1 MTSSPPH
8 SGRRRRGNP
17 DQGLPAAGRPGA
29 EEPLIEEPVR
39 RPDPGGSWFQAQ
51 RPTATGP
58 GPHDDGAHDDGRYGA
73 SPGDAPFG
81 GAPSGAVPSG
91 GASFAGD
98 ASSAGGPF
106 GGAYDD
112 GTPFDGVPFEDGRTF
127 RSAEARPQDGR
138 RRGRRHDG
146 SGPAEPYR
154 GARRQDGGYEADG
167 RYEDALD
174 EPGVYAD
181 GPYQAEAFAP
191 APYEA
196 RGAGAARPGDFRPGD
211 SPAGDGLPGDGRPGD
226 GRPAE
231 DPSGQARSGRPEP
244 AAGRSRRAAA
254 RAGQARTEEVQED
267 ERRVDEHRSG
277 EHRADGHRSEP
288 HPAAAGEAP
297 EEPGPAGHPEE
308 VPALADVPAQRDGR
322 ETPRY
327 TLAPVPEASW
337 SLDPGRR
344 RSWVSRALLLAI
356 LALQTALSV
365 RLSNTAFQDEALY
378 MYAGHAELSH
388 LLYGTALPK
397 DYNSYFSGSP
407 MLYPIVAAVVENHFA
422 MVGVRVFSLLCM
434 LGATVLLY
442 SFSRRLFNERVAL
455 GAAAMFAVTQSTV
468 VLGFFATYDAPA
480 VLLLALA
487 IWIVVRTDR
496 APAAVVVLAAPVAVL
511 AVGLKYASALYL
523 PSLVLL
529 AMLTGIRNKARQ
541 PLLRGL
547 LLAGGAGGLLWAG
560 LTFTDV
566 LSGVQATTTAR
577 AHGTEKATELL
588 RQSAEFGGL
597 MFLTACGG
605 AIAYALRGRMN
616 ESPLALALTGP
627 GRKRRIMLGLLLTG
641 TALLAPAYQIHLH
654 TSVALYKHIGFGLL
668 FAAPI
673 AGIGMA
679 RLIGPHFRHPQ
690 LGILLWVVMLSLGL
704 SQSEWR
710 FNTWPDSSKMV
721 AVLRQHVDANG
732 RYLASAD
739 NVPVYYLRD
748 LTLQSQWTST
758 YGIGYV
764 DKDGKLHS
772 ADDGYRTAIADGWFD
787 LIVLDGVATPE
798 TDRVV
803 AEAVAQSPHYRL
815 LGRLPFTH
823 VGGTGYYRIWV
834 KQ

>member
-17 DQGLPAAGRPGA
+17 DQGLPATGRPGA

-58 GPHDDGAHDDGRYGA
+58 GPHDDGAYDDGRYGA
-73 SPGDAPFG
+73 
-81 GAPSGAVPSG
+81 PS
-91 GASFAGD
+91 GD
-98 ASSAGGPF
+98 ASSAGAPF
-106 GGAYDD
+106 G
-112 GTPFDGVPFEDGRTF
+112 GTPFDDVPFDDGRTF
-127 RSAEARPQDGR
+127 DGRSADPRPQDGR
-138 RRGRRHDG
+138 RRG
-146 SGPAEPYR
+146 AEPYR
-154 GARRQDGGYEADG
+154 GARRQDGRYEADG

-181 GPYQAEAFAP
+181 GPYQAEAFEP

-196 RGAGAARPGDFRPGD
+196 RGAEAFRPGD
-211 SPAGDGLPGDGRPGD
+211 SLAGDEPAGDGLPGDGRP
-226 GRPAE
+226 AE
-231 DPSGQARSGRPEP
+231 DPSGHARSGRPEP

-254 RAGQARTEEVQED
+254 RAARAGQARTDEAQE
-267 ERRVDEHRSG
+267 DEHRSD
-277 EHRADGHRSEP
+277 EHRADEYRSDEYRAEP
-288 HPAAAGEAP
+288 HPVAAEEAP
-297 EEPGPAGHPEE
+297 GEHGPAGHPEE

-434 LGATVLLY
+434 LGATALLY

-529 AMLTGIRNKARQ
+529 ALLTGIRNKARQ

-547 LLAGGAGGLLWAG
+547 LLAGAAGGLLWAG

-566 LSGVQATTTAR
+566 LSGVRATTTAR

-605 AIAYALRGRMN
+605 AIAYAMRGRMN

-710 FNTWPDSSKMV
+710 FNTWPDSSRMV

>member
-17 DQGLPAAGRPGA
+17 DQGLPAADRPGA
-29 EEPLIEEPVR
+29 DESLIEEPVR

-58 GPHDDGAHDDGRYGA
+58 GPHDDGAFDNGAFDDSAFDDGRYGA
-73 SPGDAPFG
+73 SAGDTHFG
-81 GAPSGAVPSG
+81 GAPT
-91 GASFAGD
+91 GD
-98 ASSAGGPF
+98 ASFTGAPFAGAPFAGGPF
-106 GGAYDD
+106 DGGRA
-112 GTPFDGVPFEDGRTF
+112 
-127 RSAEARPQDGR
+127 
-138 RRGRRHDG
+138 HDG
-146 SGPAEPYR
+146 ARAGASHQGGHRPDGP
-154 GARRQDGGYEADG
+154 YEGDA
-167 RYEDALD
+167 RYEDALY

-181 GPYQAEAFAP
+181 GPYRADAFEP
-191 APYEA
+191 ATYEA
-196 RGAGAARPGDFRPGD
+196 PGAGAALPGGSLSGGPLSGG
-211 SPAGDGLPGDGRPGD
+211 SLPGDELPEDGPSANALPGR
-226 GRPAE
+226 A
-231 DPSGQARSGRPEP
+231 EP

-254 RAGQARTEEVQED
+254 RAARAGQDRPVGHRPDEEPSD
-267 ERRVDEHRSG
+267 EHLSDEHR
-277 EHRADGHRSEP
+277 AEP

-297 EEPGPAGHPEE
+297 EESGATGQPEE
-308 VPALADVPAQRDGR
+308 VPALADIPAQRDGQDDA
-322 ETPRY
+322 PGY

-356 LALQTALSV
+356 LGLQAALSV

-434 LGATVLLY
+434 LGSTALLY
-442 SFSRRLFNERVAL
+442 GFSRRLFNERVAL

-480 VLLLALA
+480 VLLLALS

-529 AMLTGIRNKARQ
+529 AVLTGIRNKARQ

-605 AIAYALRGRMN
+605 AIAYAVRGRMN

-710 FNTWPDSSKMV
+710 FNTWPDSSRMV

>member
-17 DQGLPAAGRPGA
+17 DQGLPAADRPGTD
-29 EEPLIEEPVR
+29 ESLIEEPVR

-58 GPHDDGAHDDGRYGA
+58 GPHDDGAFDDGRFGA
-73 SPGDAPFG
+73 SAGDTPFG
-81 GAPSGAVPSG
+81 GAPSDD
-91 GASFAGD
+91 ASFAG
-98 ASSAGGPF
+98 APFAGGPF
-106 GGAYDD
+106 DGGL
-112 GTPFDGVPFEDGRTF
+112 G
-127 RSAEARPQDGR
+127 
-138 RRGRRHDG
+138 HDG
-146 SGPAEPYR
+146 AR
-154 GARRQDGGYEADG
+154 TGASHQGGHRQDGHRQDG
-167 RYEDALD
+167 HREGDARYEDAFY

-181 GPYQAEAFAP
+181 GPYRADAFEP
-191 APYEA
+191 ATYEP
-196 RGAGAARPGDFRPGD
+196 PGDELPQ
-211 SPAGDGLPGDGRPGD
+211 DGPSANALPG
-226 GRPAE
+226 
-231 DPSGQARSGRPEP
+231 P

-254 RAGQARTEEVQED
+254 RAARAGQDRPAGHRPDEELS
-267 ERRVDEHRSG
+267 DEHR
-277 EHRADGHRSEP
+277 AEP

-297 EEPGPAGHPEE
+297 EESGATGHPEE
-308 VPALADVPAQRDGR
+308 VPALADIPAQRDGQDDA
-322 ETPRY
+322 PRY

-356 LALQTALSV
+356 LGLQAALSV

-434 LGATVLLY
+434 LGATALLY

-480 VLLLALA
+480 VLLLALS

-529 AMLTGIRNKARQ
+529 AVLTGIRNKARQ

-547 LLAGGAGGLLWAG
+547 LLGGGAGGLLWAG

-605 AIAYALRGRMN
+605 AIAYAVRGRMN

-710 FNTWPDSSKMV
+710 FNTWPDSSRMV